1 MLHSKK
7 QSEALSF
14 IRTLSTAN
22 ERFISATN
30 SNFDSARLD
39 TLIILGKLENAHS
52 MHTRS
57 EQEREDRDQ
66 KICLQLSQLASN
78 LRGLTETRARSARE
92 SRILESLYHDRMEA
106 RQKKII
112 DTHAQT
118 FEWIFDPRHP
128 SSALASNHSFL
139 EWLINGSGIFWITG
153 KAGSGKSTLMKFLS
167 HHKSATQALQRWTDD
182 KDLITAD
189 FYFWH
194 AGTELQKSQEGLLR
208 SLLHDVLSQCP
219 ELMRQVLPKLW
230 EQSKFDHIKSHLWN
244 RAELLSAFAELSLQ
258 TKFTKRFCFFI
269 DGLDEYDGDHAEIV
283 ELVQSL
289 VQSDDIKICL
299 SSRPWN
305 VFTRAFGW
313 GSHPT
318 FRLEELTWRDIQ
330 SYVQDTLNSNK
341 LFRQLMA
348 GKDSARCEN
357 LQVEIVSRAQGVF
370 LWVFLVVRSLVQGL
384 TNADRIT
391 DLERRLRSLPVDL
404 ETYFRHMLDTIE
416 DVYKQQTVQTFH
428 IALQAAEP
436 LNLMTYVMLDE
447 IEENPDYAIEL
458 PAQQM
463 TRGDI
468 ESRCQDMKL
477 RINARCKDLLQV
489 TRKKS
494 PQWKLDDYLNYS
506 MFSHESSDG
515 GPSPQPLFQ
524 YEVDFLHRSVK
535 DFFRVNDI
543 QTFVASRLPK
553 TLNSSDLLCHA
564 FLAQIKVT
572 TIESQPM
579 DRISKESDLIDDLMH
594 YAHEAEVQ
602 TAHPNIV
609 LLDELSNTLKLRYNY
624 LHFPAPDH
632 FPRGLMEETSIYGS
646 VTKICQSFLSFAVQR
661 DLRLYVACKL
671 DKPLHHVVPDWE
683 NDMMFFCAL
692 RPSVPSKY
700 GLQSPNRAMLR
711 LLVDKGVEMNKP
723 LVAGDVGPAS
733 IWDQVIAQIEPQW
746 WYMDVENKVQQL
758 EIINALLEC
767 DAESN
772 RSTEEFR
779 HKWVDVLLRPHGN
792 WCSHNIDFEAALT
805 KAIVA
810 FCERGIDPS
819 GCYTGWG
826 DGEETLWLLL
836 IRSICPKGQNPP
848 QLSLKTKGYVMMILK
863 KFVGLGAQLNDLVS
877 GGNTAGVVT
886 PMDISIISSR
896 QQSTVAESLARIF
909 SPAEMEELESVQR
922 RVKAESLK
930 RKTSRA
936 QRRKDKKKR
945 KERRKGR
952 NVELIA

>member
-1 MLHSKK
+1 
-7 QSEALSF
+7 
-14 IRTLSTAN
+14 
-22 ERFISATN
+22 
-30 SNFDSARLD
+30 
-39 TLIILGKLENAHS
+39 

-57 EQEREDRDQ
+57 EQERKDRDQ
-66 KICLQLSQLASN
+66 KISLQLSQLSSN
-78 LRGLTETRARSARE
+78 LRNLTETGTRSARE

-106 RQKKII
+106 RHEKII

-118 FEWIFDPRHP
+118 FEWIFDPHHP
-128 SSALASNHSFL
+128 SSALASNYSFL
-139 EWLINGSGIFWITG
+139 EWLINGGGIFWITG

-167 HHKSATQALQRWTDD
+167 HHKSATQALLRWTDD

-208 SLLHDVLSQCP
+208 SLLHGVLSQCP
-219 ELMRQVLPKLW
+219 ELMRQILPKLW
-230 EQSKFDHIKSHLWN
+230 EQSNFDHVKSHLWN
-244 RAELLSAFAELSLQ
+244 RAELLSTFAELSLQ
-258 TKFTKRFCFFI
+258 TRLTKRFCFFI

-283 ELVQSL
+283 KLVQGLVQSG
-289 VQSDDIKICL
+289 DIKICL

-305 VFTRAFGW
+305 VFTRAFG
-313 GSHPT
+313 GRSHPT

-330 SYVQDTLNSNK
+330 SYVQDTLGSNK

-370 LWVFLVVRSLVQGL
+370 LWVFLVVRSLAQGL

-416 DVYKQQTVQTFH
+416 DVYKQQAVQTFH

-447 IEENPDYAIEL
+447 LEENPEYAIEL
-458 PAQQM
+458 STQQM
-463 TRGDI
+463 TREDI

-494 PQWKLDDYLNYS
+494 PDWKLDDYLNYS
-506 MFSHESSDG
+506 MFSDESSGG
-515 GPSPQPLFQ
+515 GPSPQPLVQ

-543 QTFVASRLPK
+543 QTFIASRLPK

-572 TIESQPM
+572 TIETQPM

-594 YAHEAEVQ
+594 FAHVAEAQ

-609 LLDELSNTLKLRYNY
+609 LLDELSKTLKLRYDY
-624 LHFPAPDH
+624 LHFPAPDY
-632 FPRGLMEETSIYGS
+632 FRRGLMEEPSIYRS
-646 VTKICQSFLSFAVQR
+646 ITKMCQSFLSFTVQR

-671 DKPLHHVVPDWE
+671 DNDNPLHHGISDRE
-683 NDMMFFCAL
+683 NDMMVFCAL

-700 GLQSPNRAMLR
+700 GLQSPNRPMLR
-711 LLVDKGVEMNKP
+711 LLVDKGVVLNKP

-767 DAESN
+767 GAESN
-772 RSTEEFR
+772 QSVMEVS
-779 HKWVDVLLRPHGN
+779 HKWVGILLSPHDN
-792 WCSHNIDFEAALT
+792 WCSHNTDFEAALT

-810 FCERGIDPS
+810 FCERGLDPS
-819 GCYTGWG
+819 RNYSDWRDEDEGG
-826 DGEETLWLLL
+826 TLWQHL
-836 IRSICPKGQNPP
+836 IESICHEGQDPPKF
-848 QLSLKTKGYVMMILK
+848 SLETKACVMVILK
-863 KFVGLGAQLNDLVS
+863 KFLSLGAQLNDTIHHGTIDSHGL
-877 GGNTAGVVT
+877 
-886 PMDISIISSR
+886 
-896 QQSTVAESLARIF
+896 TVAESLARILTTT
-909 SPAEMEELESVQR
+909 EMEELESLQR
-922 RVKAESLK
+922 RVKAGSLK
-930 RKTSRA
+930 TRTSRA
-936 QRRKDKKKR
+936 QRRKEKKKR
-945 KERRKGR
+945 KERKKGIE
-952 NVELIA
+952 VENRV

>member
-1 MLHSKK
+1 
-7 QSEALSF
+7 
-14 IRTLSTAN
+14 
-22 ERFISATN
+22 
-30 SNFDSARLD
+30 
-39 TLIILGKLENAHS
+39 
-52 MHTRS
+52 MHTKS
-57 EQEREDRDQ
+57 EQEREDRDK
-66 KICLQLSQLASN
+66 KISLQLSQLSSN

-92 SRILESLYHDRMEA
+92 SRVLESLYHDRMEA
-106 RQKKII
+106 RQEKII
-112 DTHAQT
+112 DNHAQT

-208 SLLHDVLSQCP
+208 SLLHGVLSQCP
-219 ELMRQVLPKLW
+219 ELMRQILPKLW
-230 EQSKFDHIKSHLWN
+230 EQSKFDHVKSHLWN

-258 TKFTKRFCFFI
+258 TKLTKRFCFFI

-283 ELVQSL
+283 ELVQGL

-330 SYVQDTLNSNK
+330 SYVQDTLGSNK

-370 LWVFLVVRSLVQGL
+370 LWVYLVVGSLVQGL

-447 IEENPDYAIEL
+447 IEENPEYAIEL

-463 TRGDI
+463 AREDI

-489 TRKKS
+489 TRKRS
-494 PQWKLDDYLNYS
+494 D
-506 MFSHESSDG
+506 ESSDG

-553 TLNSSDLLCHA
+553 NLNSSDLLCHA

-572 TIESQPM
+572 TIEPQSI
-579 DRISKESDLIDDLMH
+579 DRISKEWDLIDDLMH
-594 YAHEAEVQ
+594 YAQEAEAQ

-609 LLDELSNTLKLRYNY
+609 LLDELSNTLKLRYDY

-632 FPRGLMEETSIYGS
+632 FQRGLMEEPSIYRS
-646 VTKICQSFLSFAVQR
+646 IIKMCQSFLSFAVQR

-671 DKPLHHVVPDWE
+671 GKPLHHGVPDWE
-683 NDMMFFCAL
+683 NDMMVFCAL
-692 RPSVPSKY
+692 RPSAPSKY

-711 LLVDKGVEMNKP
+711 LLVDKGVNLSKP
-723 LVAGDVGPAS
+723 LVAGDIGPAS

-746 WYMDVENKVQQL
+746 WYMDVENRVQQL

-772 RSTEEFR
+772 QSTAEVR
-779 HKWVDVLLRPHGN
+779 HKWVDILLRPHDN

-819 GCYTGWG
+819 RCYNDWS

-836 IRSICPKGQNPP
+836 IQSICPKGQNPP
-848 QLSLKTKGYVMMILK
+848 QLSLETKGYVMVILK
-863 KFVGLGAQLNDLVS
+863 KFVGLGAQLNDSVPGVS
-877 GGNTAGVVT
+877 PPGVVT
-886 PMDISIISSR
+886 PLSISTISPR

-909 SPAEMEELESVQR
+909 SPIEMEELESLQR

-936 QRRKDKKKR
+936 QRRKEKKKR
-945 KERRKGR
+945 KERKKGR
-952 NVELIA
+952 DAETIV

>member
-1 MLHSKK
+1 
-7 QSEALSF
+7 
-14 IRTLSTAN
+14 
-22 ERFISATN
+22 
-30 SNFDSARLD
+30 
-39 TLIILGKLENAHS
+39 

-57 EQEREDRDQ
+57 EQERENRHQ
-66 KICLQLSQLASN
+66 KIGLQLSQLSSN
-78 LRGLTETRARSARE
+78 LRNLTETGARSTRE

-106 RQKKII
+106 RQEKII

-118 FEWIFDPRHP
+118 FEWIFDPCHP
-128 SSALASNHSFL
+128 SSASASNHGFL
-139 EWLINGSGIFWITG
+139 EWLITGSGIFWITG

-182 KDLITAD
+182 KDVITAD

-194 AGTELQKSQEGLLR
+194 AGTALQKSQEGLLR
-208 SLLHDVLSQCP
+208 SLLYGVLSQCP

-230 EQSKFDHIKSHLWN
+230 KQSKFDHVKSHLWN
-244 RAELLSAFAELSLQ
+244 RAELLSAFAELSFHTRL
-258 TKFTKRFCFFI
+258 TKRFCFFI

-283 ELVQSL
+283 ELVQGL
-289 VQSDDIKICL
+289 VQSGDIKICL

-305 VFTRAFGW
+305 VFTRAFGG

-330 SYVQDTLNSNK
+330 SYVQDTLGGNK
-341 LFRQLMA
+341 LFRQLIA
-348 GKDSARCEN
+348 GKDSARCGN
-357 LQVEIVSRAQGVF
+357 LQVEIVNRAQGVF

-436 LNLMTYVMLDE
+436 LNLMTYVMLDQL
-447 IEENPDYAIEL
+447 EENPEYAIEL

-463 TRGDI
+463 TREDI
-468 ESRCQDMKL
+468 DSRCQDMKL

-494 PQWKLDDYLNYS
+494 PKWKLNDYLNYS
-506 MFSHESSDG
+506 MFSDESSDG
-515 GPSPQPLFQ
+515 EPSPQPLIQ

-543 QTFVASRLPK
+543 RTFVASRLPK
-553 TLNSSDLLCHA
+553 TLSSADLLCHA

-572 TIESQPM
+572 TIEPQPI

-594 YAHEAEVQ
+594 YAHEAEAQ

-609 LLDELSNTLKLRYNY
+609 LLDELSNTLKLRYDY
-624 LHFPAPDH
+624 LHFPVPDH
-632 FPRGLMEETSIYGS
+632 FPRGLMEEPSIYRS
-646 VTKICQSFLSFAVQR
+646 ITSMCLSFLSFAVQR
-661 DLRLYVACKL
+661 DLKLYVACKL
-671 DKPLHHVVPDWE
+671 DNPSHHGVPDWE
-683 NDMMFFCAL
+683 NDMMAFCAL
-692 RPSVPSKY
+692 RPSIPSKY
-700 GLQSPNRAMLR
+700 GLQSPNRTMLR
-711 LLVDKGVEMNKP
+711 LLVDKGVRLNKP
-723 LVAGDVGPAS
+723 LVAENIGPAS

-746 WYMDVENKVQQL
+746 WYMDVESKGQQL

-772 RSTEEFR
+772 RSAEEVR
-779 HKWVDVLLRPHGN
+779 HKWVDVLLSPLN
-792 WCSHNIDFEAALT
+792 DWYYHNTDFEASLT

-810 FCERGIDPS
+810 LCERGTDPIMKFWP
-819 GCYTGWG
+819 CF
-826 DGEETLWLLL
+826 
-836 IRSICPKGQNPP
+836 IRSICPGNRPP
-848 QLSLKTKGYVMMILK
+848 LSLETKGYIMVIIK
-863 KFVGLGAQLNDLVS
+863 KFLGLGAQLNNSVYH
-877 GGNTAGVVT
+877 T
-886 PMDISIISSR
+886 SS
-896 QQSTVAESLARIF
+896 QQHLRIAEDLARIF
-909 SPAEMEELESVQR
+909 SPTEMEELESLQR
-922 RVKAESLK
+922 RVEAESSK
-930 RKTSRA
+930 AKTSRA
-936 QRRKDKKKR
+936 QRRKQKKKR
-945 KERRKGR
+945 KQRKRG
-952 NVELIA
+952 A